1 MDGPELEATLLRLR
15 RIEGQVR
22 GLQRMLSQGE
32 ECNDVLT
39 QMMAVRAG
47 LEQVSLLLFDYHV
60 RTCLLGESHVQPER
74 LDELSQ
80 TVRLWMR
87 FGAPAA
93 QVPD

>member
-1 MDGPELEATLLRLR
+1 MQGPELEATLLRLR

-22 GLQRMLSQGE
+22 GLQRMLSQGD

-47 LEQVSLLLFDYHV
+47 LEQVSLVLFDYHV
-60 RTCLLGESHVQPER
+60 RTCLLGESDVLPER

>member
-1 MDGPELEATLLRLR
+1 MEGPDLEATLLRLR

-22 GLQRMLSQGE
+22 GLQRMLNEGQ

-47 LEQVSLLLFDYHV
+47 LEQVSLLLFDHHV
-60 RTCLLGESHVQPER
+60 RSCVLGECEVAPER